1 MSEFNLTLWERLQ
14 EERLLLREQERAEV
28 LTRIIPLLRAYFF
41 RKRVQEV
48 YLVGSVLREGKFLPS
63 SDIDVAVLGLQE
75 DYFKTLTELEQLLD
89 RTVDLIELEGCHF
102 KDDIAKWGLRIW

>member
-14 EERLLLREQERAEV
+14 EERLLQREHERTQMLARV
-28 LTRIIPLLRAYFF
+28 IPLLRAYFS
-41 RKRVQEV
+41 RKRVREA
-48 YLVGSVLREGKFLPS
+48 YLAGSILQEGKFLPA

-89 RTVDLIELEGCHF
+89 RAVDLIELEGCHF
-102 KDDIAKWGLRIW
+102 KDHIAKRGLRIW